1 MTAALEIVEDQDAE
15 VQEID
20 VAAVDWL
27 AVEFVCNGTPMDLS
41 RDKVTLAAAIVK
53 IGSLLPV
60 PVIAERL
67 GTTERQI
74 GRVLEKHGAKK
85 CPACIRWVMCD
96 DGVLPPHVNSR
107 SGYRCKQTGL
117 RYDDPVPSNVRYPMF
132 EVTTWRR

>member
-1 MTAALEIVEDQDAE
+1 MTAALETAE
-15 VQEID
+15 VQDDD
-20 VAAVDWL
+20 VKKMNVAEVDWL

-41 RDKVTLAAAIVK
+41 HDKVTLAAAIVK
-53 IGSLLPV
+53 IGSGLPV

-117 RYDDPVPSNVRYPMF
+117 RYDDPVPANGKYPMF
-132 EVTTWRR
+132 EVSIWQL